1 MGGVPMDS
9 GGKGAAASTITA
21 DMLKDLAPTVSAN
34 AEVLV
39 PVGITIMAIMVGVS
53 LIPRILYK
61 FL

>member
-1 MGGVPMDS
+1 MDAS
-9 GGKGAAASTITA
+9 GKGGAALTITA